1 MKVAANQLLE
11 KDALIPSSRL
21 LQEKISDEFHM
32 SVGSKF
38 IRYVMKREMKLR
50 YHRMH
55 KVQPRANSERCLVLR
70 QQYALSLLQLLD
82 QGKRIINVDETWL
95 NETSFQRMAWCR
107 PEGTGSIP
115 LRPITPSLAMISALD
130 TDGRIYFSLGHANTD
145 QDTFMLFMRH
155 LVAKLDSETP
165 GWQEN
170 SIILLDNAPY
180 HVGTEARSYLR
191 KMQIPIMYTAPY
203 SYSASPIEML
213 FSILKLG
220 ELNEDREP
228 TGKR

>member
-1 MKVAANQLLE
+1 M
-11 KDALIPSSRL
+11 
-21 LQEKISDEFHM
+21 
-32 SVGSKF
+32 
-38 IRYVMKREMKLR
+38 
-50 YHRMH
+50 
-55 KVQPRANSERCLVLR
+55 
-70 QQYALSLLQLLD
+70 
-82 QGKRIINVDETWL
+82 DETWL
-95 NETSFQRMAWCR
+95 NETNFQRMAWCR

-130 TDGRIYFSLGHANTD
+130 TDGRIYFSLSHANTD

-155 LVAKLDSETP
+155 LVAKLDQETP

-170 SIILLDNAPY
+170 SVILLDNAPY
-180 HVGTEARSYLR
+180 HVSADARTYLR
-191 KMQIPIMYTAPY
+191 KMQVPIMYTAPY
-203 SYSASPIEML
+203 SYSASPIESL

>member
-1 MKVAANQLLE
+1 MLQE
-11 KDALIPSSRL
+11 DSLISSSRL
-21 LQEKISDEFHM
+21 LQDKIADEFNM

-38 IRYVMKREMKLR
+38 VRYIMKREMKLV
-50 YHRMH
+50 YHRCR
-55 KVQPRANSERCLVLR
+55 KIQPRANSERCLVLR

-95 NETSFQRMAWCR
+95 NETSFQRMAWTR
-107 PEGTGSIP
+107 PERTASMP

-130 TDGRIYFSLGHANTD
+130 TDGRIYFSLSHANTD

-180 HVGTEARSYLR
+180 HVGTEARSYIR
-191 KMQIPIMYTAPY
+191 KMQVPIMYTAPY
-203 SYSASPIEML
+203 SYSSSPIEML